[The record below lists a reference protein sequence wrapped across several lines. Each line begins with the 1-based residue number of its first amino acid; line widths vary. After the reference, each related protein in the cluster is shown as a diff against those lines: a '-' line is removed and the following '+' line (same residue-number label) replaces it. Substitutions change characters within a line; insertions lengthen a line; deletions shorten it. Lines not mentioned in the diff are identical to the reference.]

1 MEGRGREGGGGGG
14 KVGGWG
20 AQTIEKIGFYTTQ
33 RTTIG
38 QKETKTTGGPP
49 PLPFQGV
56 PKKNPKNNCFQIRSL
71 GVGEEDGWP
80 SFDL

>member
-1 MEGRGREGGGGGG
+1 MKHLLDDLNTVSNSWVTQPMEGRGREGGGGGG

-49 PLPFQGV
+49 PPLPGGPQEK
-56 PKKNPKNNCFQIRSL
+56 PKK
-71 GVGEEDGWP
+71 
-80 SFDL
+80 